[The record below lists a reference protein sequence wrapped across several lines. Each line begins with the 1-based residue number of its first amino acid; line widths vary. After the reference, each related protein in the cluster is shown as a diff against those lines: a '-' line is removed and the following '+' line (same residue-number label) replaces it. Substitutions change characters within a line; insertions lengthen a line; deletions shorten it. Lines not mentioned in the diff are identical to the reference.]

1 MSYEMRNAVLITKL
15 QEKRPDFKWKSNV
28 NVLAHVWEQ

>member
-15 QEKRPDFKWKSNV
+15 KEKSPDFKWKSNV
-28 NVLAHVWEQ
+28 NVLAHVWED

>member
-1 MSYEMRNAVLITKL
+1 MSYEMRNAVLIRKL

-28 NVLAHVWEQ
+28 NVLANVWEE